1 MTEVL
6 WIEHAESTDTAV
18 CPVCQTKLIGMSK
31 TEILTH
37 IGCDHG
43 SVTRIA
49 IEKTLMVEVDAN
61 NDVLSV
67 AHPEVWKS
75 LSREDLQA

>member
-1 MTEVL
+1 
-6 WIEHAESTDTAV
+6 
-18 CPVCQTKLIGMSK
+18 MSK